1 MARKGEDSHAT
12 VSTTKYIIH
21 GRIEVDGIV
30 EKPDVVGAIFGQTEG
45 LLGEELDL
53 RELQK
58 TGRIGRIQVNIES
71 QNGKSFGEILIPS
84 SLNRVE
90 TSVLAS
96 ALETVDRVGP
106 CTAKIILEEIED
118 VREVKRRQIIQRAA
132 NLLKHWDEDVT
143 PESQEITEEVL
154 QSAKTGEIIKWGPEN
169 LPAGPDIEKAEEI
182 IIVEGRADILN
193 LLRLGITNTIAVEG
207 TNVPKSIIDLSK
219 ERKCTVFLDGD
230 RGGDLILKELLQV
243 AKIEN
248 VVRAPPG
255 KEVEDLTKKEI
266 AKILQ
271 SKTPVNQVQIQ
282 IQEEQDKKKLQKNK
296 KNKKNKKFPPQ
307 VQMPQMQQQRPPQ
320 QPRSEQRREREIVT
334 DIPAPLI
341 EGIKHL
347 KETLQAN
354 FYDASFNLI
363 TTLSVRELTDKLAT
377 QSEIHAIVFDG
388 VITQRLVD
396 IATEKN
402 VKYLIGARKS
412 TLSKTPMELKI
423 VTFDQVT

>member
-1 MARKGEDSHAT
+1 MARKGEDSHVT
-12 VSTTKYIIH
+12 ISTTKYIIH

-106 CTAKIILEEIED
+106 CTAKILLEQIED

-132 NLLKHWDEDVT
+132 NLLKHWDEDVI
-143 PESQEITEEVL
+143 PESQEITDEVL
-154 QSAKTGEIIKWGPEN
+154 QSAKVGDIIKYGPEN
-169 LPAGPDIEKAEEI
+169 LPAGPDIETAEEI
-182 IIVEGRADILN
+182 LIVEGRADVLN

-207 TNVPKSIIDLSK
+207 TNVPKTIVDLSK
-219 ERKCTVFLDGD
+219 ERSCTVFLDGD

-248 VVRAPPG
+248 VVRAPAG

-266 AKILQ
+266 VKILNT
-271 SKTPVNQVQIQ
+271 KVPVSQ
-282 IQEEQDKKKLQKNK
+282 IQEEPEKKKQKSK
-296 KNKKNKKFPPQ
+296 KNKKQKKFQ
-307 VQMPQMQQQRPPQ
+307 QRIQMPHKQQQREQ
-320 QPRSEQRREREIVT
+320 QLKKLEQKKEKEIVT
-334 DIPAPLI
+334 NIPLPLA
-341 EGIKHL
+341 EGINQL

-354 FYDASFNLI
+354 FYDDSFNLL
-363 TTLSVRELTDKLAT
+363 TTISVRELTDKLANFQT
-377 QSEIHAIVFDG
+377 EIYAIVFDG

-412 TLSKTPMELKI
+412 TLTKIPTELNI
-423 VTFDQVT
+423 VTFDQIN

>member
-1 MARKGEDSHAT
+1 LARKGEDAHVT

-106 CTAKIILEEIED
+106 CTAKILLEQIED

-154 QSAKTGEIIKWGPEN
+154 QSAKVGEIIKYGPEN
-169 LPAGPDIEKAEEI
+169 LPAGPDIETAQDI

-207 TNVPKSIIDLSK
+207 TNVPKTIVDLSK
-219 ERKCTVFLDGD
+219 ERSCTVFLDGD

-266 AKILQ
+266 VKIL
-271 SKTPVNQVQIQ
+271 STKTPVSQ
-282 IQEEQDKKKLQKNK
+282 IQEEPEKKKQKPK
-296 KNKKNKKFPPQ
+296 KNKKQKKFQQQ
-307 VQMPQMQQQRPPQ
+307 VQMPQGQQQRPQHPK
-320 QPRSEQRREREIVT
+320 QPEQKKEKGVVA
-334 DIPAPLI
+334 DIPEPLV
-341 EGIKHL
+341 EGINHL
-347 KETLQAN
+347 RDTLQAN
-354 FYDASFNLI
+354 FYDNSFNLL
-363 TTLSVRELTDKLAT
+363 TTISVRELTDKLSA
-377 QSEIHAIVFDG
+377 QNEIHAIVFDG

-396 IATEKN
+396 IATEKG
-402 VKYLIGARKS
+402 VKFLIGARKS
-412 TLSKTPMELKI
+412 TLTKTPMELKI
-423 VTFDQVT
+423 LTFDQIG

>member
-106 CTAKIILEEIED
+106 CTAKIILEQIED

-132 NLLKHWDEDVT
+132 SLLKHWDEDVT

-169 LPAGPDIEKAEEI
+169 LPAGPDIENAKDI

-207 TNVPKSIIDLSK
+207 TNIPKSIVELSK
-219 ERKCTVFLDGD
+219 ERTCTVFLDGD

-271 SKTPVNQVQIQ
+271 TKTPLSQ
-282 IQEEQDKKKLQKNK
+282 IQEPPDKKKQQKNK
-296 KNKKNKKFPPQ
+296 KDKKDKKKFPPQQQ

-320 QPRSEQRREREIVT
+320 QPRPEQRREREVVT

-354 FYDASFNLI
+354 FYDAGLNLI
-363 TTLSVRELTDKLAT
+363 TTISVRELTDKLAS

-423 VTFDQVT
+423 VTFDQVI

>member
-1 MARKGEDSHAT
+1 MARKGEDAHAT

-106 CTAKIILEEIED
+106 CTAKIILEQIED

-143 PESQEITEEVL
+143 PESQEITDEVL
-154 QSAKTGEIIKWGPEN
+154 QSIKVGDIIKYGPEN
-169 LPAGPDIEKAEEI
+169 LPAGPDIETAEDI
-182 IIVEGRADILN
+182 IIVEGRADVLN

-207 TNVPKSIIDLSK
+207 TNVPKTIVDLSK
-219 ERKCTVFLDGD
+219 ERSCTVFLDGD

-255 KEVEDLTKKEI
+255 KEVEELTKKEI
-266 AKILQ
+266 VKILNAKVPA
-271 SKTPVNQVQIQ
+271 SQ
-282 IQEEQDKKKLQKNK
+282 IQEEPEKKKPKPK
-296 KNKKNKKFPPQ
+296 KNKKNKKFQQQ
-307 VQMPQMQQQRPPQ
+307 VQMPPKQKQRAQ
-320 QPRSEQRREREIVT
+320 QPKQQEQKKAKEMVT
-334 DIPAPLI
+334 DIPPPLI
-341 EGIKHL
+341 EGINQL
-347 KETLQAN
+347 KDTLQAN
-354 FYDASFNLI
+354 FYDDSFNLLNTI
-363 TTLSVRELTDKLAT
+363 SVRELTDKLANL
-377 QSEIHAIVFDG
+377 QNEISAIVFDG

-396 IATEKN
+396 IATEKG
-402 VKYLIGARKS
+402 VKYLIGARES
-412 TLSKTPMELKI
+412 TLTKTPTELKI
-423 VTFDQVT
+423 LTFDQIG

>member
-1 MARKGEDSHAT
+1 MARKGEDAHVT

-106 CTAKIILEEIED
+106 CTAKILLEQIED

-154 QSAKTGEIIKWGPEN
+154 QSAKVGEIIKYGPEN
-169 LPAGPDIEKAEEI
+169 LPAGPDIETAQDI
-182 IIVEGRADILN
+182 IIVEGRPI
-193 LLRLGITNTIAVEG
+193 
-207 TNVPKSIIDLSK
+207 
-219 ERKCTVFLDGD
+219 F
-230 RGGDLILKELLQV
+230 
-243 AKIEN
+243 
-248 VVRAPPG
+248 
-255 KEVEDLTKKEI
+255 
-266 AKILQ
+266 
-271 SKTPVNQVQIQ
+271 
-282 IQEEQDKKKLQKNK
+282 
-296 KNKKNKKFPPQ
+296 
-307 VQMPQMQQQRPPQ
+307 
-320 QPRSEQRREREIVT
+320 
-334 DIPAPLI
+334 
-341 EGIKHL
+341 
-347 KETLQAN
+347 
-354 FYDASFNLI
+354 
-363 TTLSVRELTDKLAT
+363 
-377 QSEIHAIVFDG
+377 
-388 VITQRLVD
+388 
-396 IATEKN
+396 
-402 VKYLIGARKS
+402 
-412 TLSKTPMELKI
+412 
-423 VTFDQVT
+423 